1 MDINKS
7 KLLISTGHN
16 SSVIYINDNGKTV
29 IGYEEERINGEK
41 SSSEFP
47 LDSINEISKKYG
59 FNKIISEGVYINT
72 WFDRFSKQANQ
83 RLSKEECEKI
93 AKSKYINEFF
103 VKENREFISYNT
115 LYFTH
120 HDSHMFSSLLFFKHF
135 FKDYKKQ
142 GPIDDKIHF
151 IVADGFGNSQ
161 EVLSIYNA
169 KISEL
174 TTDPKSRPYLLHRR
188 YKYMNSLGLMYQ
200 YATSYVGMK
209 ENQDEYKFLG
219 YESLVDRYFEDR
231 DIRIIK
237 EHALNYSNLIFN
249 KIYQKSSKKPSKE
262 FDINLDDL
270 SAAKKYFY
278 SVFNSVISVLPESNL
293 LDKKSDASRVA
304 IGYFVQTVI
313 ENVFVQI
320 IKKEKISN
328 LVLSGGCFYNVKLNN
343 RILKEIPGL
352 LCIMPV
358 AGDQGAPIGKLF
370 FQENIENY
378 DLSKLFTFTFGKRNL
393 SNISKYTKDL
403 KRCFVCELNDDLI
416 KEIGNLLDN
425 NKIVNIV
432 YGDLEFGPRAL
443 CHTSTLFKPLQI
455 NANINNAMNGRAEV
469 MPTAPVILEK
479 NLDFFFDQSYK
490 RVIGSD
496 RFMIITYDYKI
507 KYDKKFGGIMHKYP
521 VEFNKKERLPE
532 RFSGRPQVIYN
543 EEQNPL
549 MFGILNY
556 LDSKFDVKALTNTSF
571 NVHGQP
577 IVFNSRQIIENYK
590 FQIEKCE
597 KLNLE
602 IPYLYI
608 INDKG

>member
-16 SSVIYINDNGKTV
+16 SSVIYIDDDGKTV
-29 IGYEEERINGEK
+29 IGYEEERLNGEK
-41 SSSEFP
+41 SSSNFP
-47 LDSINEISKKYG
+47 LDSISEISKG
-59 FNKIISEGVYINT
+59 FGLKKITSGGIFINT
-72 WFDRFSKQANQ
+72 WLDRVSNQANQ

-93 AKSKYINEFF
+93 SKSKYINEFF
-103 VKENREFISYNT
+103 VKENRELISYNT

-135 FKDYKKQ
+135 FKGYKSQ

-151 IVADGFGNSQ
+151 IVADGFGNNQ

-169 KISEL
+169 KISEI
-174 TTDPKSRPYLLHRR
+174 TTDNKARPYLLHRK
-188 YKYMNSLGLMYQ
+188 YKYVNSLGLMYQ

-219 YESLVDRYFEDR
+219 YESLIDRYFEDR

-237 EHALNYSNLIFN
+237 DQAINFSNTFFT
-249 KIYQKSSKKPSKE
+249 KIYQKSNKKISKE
-262 FDINLDDL
+262 FDINLEDL
-270 SAAKKYFY
+270 TNAKKYFY
-278 SVFNSVISVLPESNL
+278 SIFESLIGILPESNIF
-293 LDKKSDASRVA
+293 DKTSDGARAA

-313 ENVFVQI
+313 EEVFVQI

-343 RILKEIPGL
+343 RILKEIPGIL
-352 LCIMPV
+352 SIMPV

-393 SNISKYTKDL
+393 SNISKYTKGL
-403 KRCFVCELNDDLI
+403 QKCFVCELNDDVI
-416 KEIGNLLDN
+416 KEIAHLLEN

-479 NLDFFFDQSYK
+479 NLDYFFDSSHK
-490 RVIGSD
+490 RVVGSD

-507 KYDKKFGGIMHKYP
+507 EYDKKFGGIMHKYP
-521 VEFNKKERLPE
+521 VSFDKKERIKE
-532 RFSGRPQVIYN
+532 KFSGRPQVIYN

-549 MFGILNY
+549 MYGLLNY
-556 LDSKFDVKALTNTSF
+556 LDSKFDVRALTNTSF

-577 IVFNSRQIIENYK
+577 IVFNSRQIVDNYL
-590 FQIEKCE
+590 FQVRNCE
-597 KLNLE
+597 KLKLE
-602 IPYLYI
+602 TPYLYI
-608 INDKG
+608 INERQ